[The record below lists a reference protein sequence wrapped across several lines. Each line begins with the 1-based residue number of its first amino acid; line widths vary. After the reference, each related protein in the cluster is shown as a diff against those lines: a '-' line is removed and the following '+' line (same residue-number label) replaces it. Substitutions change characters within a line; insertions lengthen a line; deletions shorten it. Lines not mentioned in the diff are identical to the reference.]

1 MNKPLRRIAIFCGL
15 LVLALLIRDNWI
27 QYVQADSL
35 KKDTKNR
42 RVAIARYATPR
53 GDIIVDGNPI
63 TGSTK
68 TSGDDFNDFEYKR
81 TYKDGAMWAPVT
93 GYASQAFGAT
103 QLESIEDGILTGND
117 DRLFFRRTL
126 DMITGKK
133 QEGGN
138 VVTTLNAAAQKAAY
152 SGLLKQGKGAVAAID
167 PETGAI
173 LALASTP
180 SYDPSS
186 FAGNSLKA
194 DGKAWEKLQ
203 KKNNPDDPMQ
213 NRALREIYPPGS
225 TFKVVTAAAALEKGI
240 YNSADEKTDSPLPY
254 TLPDSTTELKNE
266 GNIPC
271 KDATLRE
278 ALRVSCNT
286 VFGKLG
292 VDVGKEDMLETA
304 KKFGFN
310 EEQFVPIRSS
320 ASNFPEKMDRPQ
332 TALSSIGQFETATT
346 PLQMAMVASAIANDG
361 TLMKPYMVDK
371 LQAPG
376 LDVIEQTEPS
386 KMSEPLSEKNAQI
399 LQSMMETVVKE
410 GTGTKGQINE
420 AGVTVGGKTG
430 TAQRGVDN
438 SENPYAWFISYAK
451 LDDGSSPVAVA
462 VVVEDESANRD
473 DISGGGLAAP
483 IAKDVMKAVIDSK
496 K

>member
-27 QYVQADSL
+27 QYVQADTL
-35 KKDTKNR
+35 RADPKNR
-42 RVAIARYATPR
+42 RVAIERYATPR
-53 GDIIVDGNPI
+53 GNIIVDGNPI
-63 TGSTK
+63 TGSAK
-68 TSGDDFNDFEYKR
+68 TNGDSFNDFEYKR

-117 DRLFFRRTL
+117 DRLFFRNTL
-126 DMITGKK
+126 DMITGESK
-133 QEGGN
+133 QGGN

-152 SGLLKQGKGAVAAID
+152 DGLLKQGKGAVAAIN

-180 SYDPSS
+180 SYDPST
-186 FAGNSLKA
+186 FAGNSTSV
-194 DGKAWEKLQ
+194 DGKAWDALQ
-203 KKNNPDDPMQ
+203 KDNDPNDPML
-213 NRALREIYPPGS
+213 NRALREVYPPGS
-225 TFKVVTAAAALEKGI
+225 TFKVVTAAAALENGL
-240 YNSADEKTDSPLPY
+240 YTSADEKTDSPLPY
-254 TLPDSTTELKNE
+254 TLPDTTTELKNE

-286 VFGKLG
+286 VFGKIGADLG
-292 VDVGKEDMLETA
+292 RDKMLAEA
-304 KKFGFN
+304 EKFGFN
-310 EEQFVPIRSS
+310 SEQFTPVRSS
-320 ASNFPEKMDRPQ
+320 ASVFPDDMDKPQ

-346 PLQMAMVASAIANDG
+346 PLQMAMVASAVANNG

-376 LDVIEQTEPS
+376 LDVIEQTEPE
-386 KMSEPLSEKNAQI
+386 KMSEPLSSENAGI
-399 LQSMMETVVKE
+399 LQSMMETVVKD
-410 GTGTKGQINE
+410 GTGKNAQINE
-420 AGVTVGGKTG
+420 DGVTVGGKTG
-430 TAQRGVDN
+430 TAQHGVDN

-451 LDDGSSPVAVA
+451 LSDGSTPVAVA

-483 IAKDVMKAVIDSK
+483 IAKSVMQAVIDSNK
-496 K
+496 